1 MNIFT
6 HFTEKNKNETID
18 FLQHEIDVL
27 DTYLI
32 QNSNKY
38 LLDYSQSLF
47 IIPDKDDDTLIL
59 N

>member
-27 DTYLI
+27 DTCLI
-32 QNSNKY
+32 QNSNK
-38 LLDYSQSLF
+38 
-47 IIPDKDDDTLIL
+47 
-59 N
+59 

>member
-6 HFTEKNKNETID
+6 HFTETNKNETID

-27 DTYLI
+27 DTCLI